1 MDKLNEK
8 DSKITNLTDKLK
20 ESEGFNENLQTSN
33 IKLKSEN
40 KALNNQKKVKKI
52 IEFSNHYKS
61 KLFK

>member
-40 KALNNQKKVKKI
+40 KALNNQKKVKKKLLNFHI
-52 IEFSNHYKS
+52 I
-61 KLFK
+61 

>member
-20 ESEGFNENLQTSN
+20 ESVGFNENLQTSN

-40 KALNNQKKVKKI
+40 KALNNQKKVKK
-52 IEFSNHYKS
+52 NY
-61 KLFK
+61 

>member
-8 DSKITNLTDKLK
+8 YSKIANLTDKLK

-40 KALNNQKKVKKI
+40 KTLNNQKKVKKN

-61 KLFK
+61 N

>member
-8 DSKITNLTDKLK
+8 DLKITNLTDKLK

-40 KALNNQKKVKKI
+40 KTLNNQKKVKKI
-52 IEFSNHYKS
+52 IEFSNHYKFR
-61 KLFK
+61 LFK